1 MPNILKNIKLA
12 SGYHSGAYQ
21 AIVTVDVDPDA
32 DRVIVLNRINLEQFA
47 NKEINTTVVK
57 LRVPAEFTIDN
68 NLIVGILDDNGVYDC
83 KIVDGIR
90 AEILTPIVPVIRS

>member
-1 MPNILKNIKLA
+1 MPNILKNITLV
-12 SGYHSGAYQ
+12 SGYHPSAYQ

-32 DRVIVLNRINLEQFA
+32 NRVIILNRMDLKQFA
-47 NKEINTTVVK
+47 NKEIHTPVVK
-57 LRVPAEFTIDN
+57 LRVPVEFIIDN